1 MPPIKAI
8 VFDLD
13 GTLMDSKID
22 YPRMGQLI
30 AEVLQSYGMTEPL
43 EDRRKVYRVIRG
55 GERTL
60 REYGHPEEN
69 IPITLLEMEKVMNLI
84 ELEALVNIQL
94 KPYAVEA
101 VKMLNESGY
110 KLGIATRS
118 HREYTIQGLT
128 KFGLFD
134 YFHHIVARDDVELPK
149 PHPHHLLH
157 TIELLEETPETSLF
171 IGDTTTDLDT
181 AKAADVKFIGYWRD
195 DDWAKRLVEAGCKTL
210 IKDLREIKKIV
221 ED

>member
-181 AKAADVKFIGYWRD
+181 AKAANVKFIGYWRD

>member
-1 MPPIKAI
+1 MPRIKAI

-30 AEVLQSYGMTEPL
+30 AEVLQRYGMTEPL
-43 EDRRKVYRVIRG
+43 GDRRKVYRVIRG

-69 IPITLLEMEKVMNLI
+69 IPVTLLEMEKVMNLI
-84 ELEALVNIQL
+84 ELEALVNIKL
-94 KPYAVEA
+94 KPHAVEA
-101 VKMLNESGY
+101 IKKLHESGY

-118 HREYTIQGLT
+118 HREYTLQGLT
-128 KFGLFD
+128 KFGLID
-134 YFHHIVARDDVELPK
+134 YFKHIVARDDVLLPK

-157 TIELLEETPETSLF
+157 TIELLEETSDSSLF

-181 AKAADVKFIGYWRD
+181 AKAANVRFIGYWRD
-195 DDWAKRLVEAGCKTL
+195 DEWAKRLVEAGCETL
-210 IKDLREIKKIV
+210 VKDLREIKKIV
-221 ED
+221 DD

>member
-1 MPPIKAI
+1 MPPIRAI

-30 AEVLQSYGMTEPL
+30 AEVLQRYGMTEPL
-43 EDRRKVYRVIRG
+43 ENRRKVYRVIRG

-84 ELEALVNIQL
+84 ELEALVNIQI
-94 KPYAVEA
+94 KPYAIEA

-134 YFHHIVARDDVELPK
+134 YFHHIVARDDVKLPK

-181 AKAADVKFIGYWRD
+181 AKAANVKFIGYWRD

-221 ED
+221 EG

>member
-69 IPITLLEMEKVMNLI
+69 ISITLLEMEKVMNLI

-128 KFGLFD
+128 KFSLFD

-181 AKAADVKFIGYWRD
+181 AKAANVKFIGYWRD

-221 ED
+221 EG